1 MLTVVQDAD
10 EANGNEAG
18 QRSLL
23 DEIDRD
29 GARQMLEAG
38 WAYPRCSAA
47 WQAEVAAYVEPFA
60 DQRDDNGPRL
70 VLRNGYHQ
78 PREVLTAAGAVEVTA
93 PRVNA
98 VSIPR
103 PVSGSGFPRRSSR
116 PGRAKGSSI
125 TALSAKARAILR
137 SRSGC
142 CGVAHA
148 PGQLRSSCEG
158 LLR

>member
-1 MLTVVQDAD
+1 MLPVVQDAD

-29 GARQMLEAG
+29 GARQMLA
-38 WAYPRCSAA
+38 AA
-47 WQAEVAAYVEPFA
+47 WQAEVAAYVEQFA
-60 DQRDDNGPRL
+60 DQRDDNVRRL

-98 VSIPR
+98 VSIPTGER
-103 PVSGSGFPRRSSR
+103 QRFSSTILPAWAR
-116 PGRAKGSSI
+116 KGRFHH
-125 TALSAKARAILR
+125 RAIGERPRHTEKSVWMLW
-137 SRSGC
+137 
-142 CGVAHA
+142 
-148 PGQLRSSCEG
+148 SCACTRPIAFVMRG
-158 LLR
+158 TP